1 MIISSSESFPLFL
14 FSSCMYP
21 FCSTL
26 LRTRLRYSVSR
37 HTSPSLALEPNHPS
51 LIPFGRADYRL
62 LDIVH
67 SDSKL
72 YLVFEFLDC
81 DLKKYMDT
89 HGGKDGLAPGIV
101 KVSHLQPDRASL
113 VRVR

>member
-1 MIISSSESFPLFL
+1 MPSQ
-14 FSSCMYP
+14 
-21 FCSTL
+21 
-26 LRTRLRYSVSR
+26 R
-37 HTSPSLALEPNHPS
+37 SLAS
-51 LIPFGRADYRL
+51 LARSLARADHRL

-89 HGGKDGLAPGIV
+89 HGGKEGLAPGIV
-101 KVSHLQPDRASL
+101 KVCHPKPGEATPVS
-113 VRVR
+113 VR

>member
-1 MIISSSESFPLFL
+1 LLCLPPSEL
-14 FSSCMYP
+14 
-21 FCSTL
+21 
-26 LRTRLRYSVSR
+26 TRFAR
-37 HTSPSLALEPNHPS
+37 SLP
-51 LIPFGRADYRL
+51 RADDRL

-101 KVSHLQPDRASL
+101 KVSHPQPDRATP

>member
-1 MIISSSESFPLFL
+1 LTLASDSLCLVPSEL
-14 FSSCMYP
+14 
-21 FCSTL
+21 
-26 LRTRLRYSVSR
+26 SR
-37 HTSPSLALEPNHPS
+37 FAWCLQRSLA
-51 LIPFGRADYRL
+51 RADYRL

-101 KVSHLQPDRASL
+101 KVCHLKPVRATL
-113 VRVR
+113 ARVR

>member
-1 MIISSSESFPLFL
+1 MAPSFR
-14 FSSCMYP
+14 SI
-21 FCSTL
+21 
-26 LRTRLRYSVSR
+26 V
-37 HTSPSLALEPNHPS
+37 
-51 LIPFGRADYRL
+51 DDRL

-89 HGGKDGLAPGIV
+89 HGGKEGLAPGIV
-101 KVSHLQPDRASL
+101 KVSHSQSVRATPVITLPLPLPLSTL
-113 VRVR
+113 HPIRSCLHNPCPRPLDLAALDELR